1 MKEEKKNINLH
12 PPSPSRVKE
21 IFKKSRHS
29 PSRSTINKQNKTIQ
43 LAPFNSKK

>member
-21 IFKKSRHS
+21 NFKKSKHTPS
-29 PSRSTINKQNKTIQ
+29 PSIN
-43 LAPFNSKK
+43 

>member
-21 IFKKSRHS
+21 ILKKSRHTPS
-29 PSRSTINKQNKTIQ
+29 PSIN
-43 LAPFNSKK
+43 